1 MSFSSDKKAISH
13 DYHPNDQH
21 LVKAWVVILC
31 ASLFF
36 FYEFVQMNMF
46 NTINADLMVAFNTTA
61 THVSNLSAFY
71 FYTEVLFLFPAGI
84 ILDRFST
91 RWIIVTALAL
101 CTLATIAFSFS
112 HSFAF
117 AATMRAISGLGASFC
132 LLSAVRLATRWFAP
146 RRLALATGM
155 IVMMAMLGGMMAQT
169 PMSLL
174 IQHVS
179 WRPAVFYDGL
189 MGIVFIAVILWQVR
203 DFPPNSHGKEKNE
216 EVLHE
221 LGFWHSIGLA
231 LKNGQ
236 NWLAGWYTCLLNLPI
251 LIIGALWGTE
261 FLIQAHHLTQTQA
274 ANVNMMLFLG
284 AIVGSPF
291 MGWYSDRLGKRKP
304 LMILGAIISII
315 LVLIIMYAPDLSY
328 NAWLGLFLLLGFFT
342 STQII
347 SYPLIAE
354 SNANALIGSS
364 TGLAAV
370 IIMSGGAWGQPLF
383 GRLLDLHWNG
393 VKVND
398 LPIYTLANYHF
409 AWMLLPI
416 MFVVALILAV
426 MIRETSCKVYKGD

>member
-1 MSFSSDKKAISH
+1 MTH

-21 LVKAWVVILC
+21 LVKAWGVTLC

-36 FYEFVQMNMF
+36 FYEFVQLNMF
-46 NTINADLMVAFNTTA
+46 NTINADLMAAFNATA

-91 RWIIVTALAL
+91 RWVIVVAMSL
-101 CTLATIAFSFS
+101 CTLATIGFSFS
-112 HSFAF
+112 HSFEF

-132 LLSAVRLATRWFAP
+132 LLSAVRLATRWFPP
-146 RRLALATGM
+146 RHLALATGM
-155 IVMMAMLGGMMAQT
+155 IVMMAFLGGMLAQT
-169 PMSLL
+169 PMSLVM
-174 IQHVS
+174 QHFG
-179 WRPAVFYDGL
+179 WRDTVFYDGL
-189 MGIVFIAVILWQVR
+189 MGIVFIAIILWQVR
-203 DFPPNSHGKEKNE
+203 DFPPHSHGKEKNE
-216 EVLHE
+216 SVLHE

-231 LKNGQ
+231 VKNTQ

-274 ANVNMMLFLG
+274 ANVSVALFLG
-284 AIVGSPF
+284 AMIGAPF

-304 LMILGAIISII
+304 LMIWGAIVSII

-328 NAWLGLFLLLGFFT
+328 MSWLVLFLLLGFFT
-342 STQII
+342 SAQII

-354 SNANALIGSS
+354 SNSNALVGSG

-383 GRLLDLHWNG
+383 GWLLDLHWNG

-398 LPIYTLANYHF
+398 VPIYTMQNYHF

-416 MFVVALILAV
+416 MFVVALIFAA
-426 MIRETSCKVYKGD
+426 MIRETSCKVYE